1 VTVRIGL
8 RPRIL
13 LLTVLPPVALAVATV
28 WIVNQNVSREVHS
41 SVHEDLRRSSMVFES
56 TLEARTEA
64 LATAGQV
71 IARDPRFFSILTLPG
86 SHTDPQFR
94 ATVQGVA
101 RDFNN
106 ITRADL
112 FEVVDGRGRLLATVG
127 RGSSSRASRDPLV
140 RPALEGRAT
149 SDILVE
155 RQADYQ
161 LTVTPVFAHGRVIGA
176 LLLGARIGQPL
187 ARRLRDLTRS
197 EVTFV
202 SGRRSIGTTLEDGD
216 RDALLQ
222 ALRERTRTRADSL
235 AQSEVLVVK
244 APSQTYLTLV
254 RPIPDASP
262 AARQFY
268 VMQRS
273 LEAETAYL
281 TSMRNLLIQLGI
293 VAVVIAVLGGMAVAQ
308 RITAPIQRLVRGADE
323 MERGDYQYPL
333 EIKSR
338 DEIGHL
344 AERFE
349 EMRQRE
355 KVYVRSLEEVARI
368 KSEFINVAS
377 HELRTPISIIRGFH
391 DLFATGGLGPI
402 TPAQTRALEAIES
415 SLMSLTRVAEDAT
428 KMAQIEGER
437 LVLTIDDYDVAS
449 VLRQGVADAMTDARR
464 RELDIEVDVEPGLP
478 PSRMDGMR
486 IAQAVSQLVRNSI
499 RFTPDGGLIEVR
511 AWREEGDL
519 VIQVRDTGI
528 GIPED
533 KCRDLFDRSFMVR
546 DSLHHHSSS
555 TLEFKSAGLGLGLA
569 IVRGILEAHSGTIT
583 VESKVSR
590 GTTFTMR
597 LPLESSPGLQSAA

>member
-1 VTVRIGL
+1 VRIGL

-13 LLTVLPPVALAVATV
+13 LLTVLPPVVLAAATV
-28 WIVNQNVSREVHS
+28 WIVHRSVSRQVHS
-41 SVHEDLRRSSMVFES
+41 SINEDLRRASMVFET
-56 TLEARTEA
+56 TLEARSEA
-64 LATAGQV
+64 LGTAGQV

-86 SHTDPQFR
+86 LHSDTQSR

-112 FEVVDGRGRLLATVG
+112 FEVIDGNGRLLATVG
-127 RGSSSRASRDPLV
+127 AGSSSRSSRDALI
-140 RPALEGRAT
+140 RPALDGRAT
-149 SDILVE
+149 SGILVE
-155 RQADYQ
+155 RHADYQ
-161 LTVTPVFAHGRVIGA
+161 VTVTPVFAHGRVIGG

-202 SGRRSIGTTLEDGD
+202 SGRRSVGTTLEDAD
-216 RDALLQ
+216 RDVLLQ
-222 ALRERTRTRADSL
+222 ALQGLPRGDSL
-235 AQSEVLVVK
+235 SVSELIEVK
-244 APSQTYLTLV
+244 AASQTHLTLV
-254 RPIPDASP
+254 RPIPDSAP
-262 AARQFY
+262 AAPQYY

-273 LEAETAYL
+273 LEAETGYL
-281 TSMRNLLIQLGI
+281 TAMRNSLIQLGLLAVI
-293 VAVVIAVLGGMAVAQ
+293 VAILGGMAVAH
-308 RITAPIQRLVRGADE
+308 RITAPIQRLVRAADE

-333 EIKSR
+333 DIRSP

-349 EMRQRE
+349 EMRQHE
-355 KVYVRSLEEVARI
+355 KIYVQSLEEVGRI

-391 DLFATGGLGPI
+391 DLFASGGLGPV
-402 TPAQTRALEAIES
+402 TPAQTKALTAIEA

-428 KMAQIEGER
+428 KMAQIQGER
-437 LVLTIDDYDVAS
+437 LVLTIDDFDVSS
-449 VLRQGVADAMTDARR
+449 VLHQGVSDAMTDAQR
-464 RELDIEVDVEPGLP
+464 RELDVEVDVEPGLP
-478 PSRMDGMR
+478 PARMDGMR

-511 AWREEGDL
+511 AWRDEADL
-519 VIQVRDTGI
+519 VLQVRDTGI
-528 GIPED
+528 GIPEE
-533 KCRDLFDRSFMVR
+533 KYQDLFERSFMVR

-569 IVRGILEAHSGTIT
+569 IVRGIIEAHGGTIN
-583 VESKVSR
+583 VESQVSR
-590 GTTFTMR
+590 GTTFTLR
-597 LPLESSPGLQSAA
+597 LPLESTPGLKAAA

>member
-1 VTVRIGL
+1 MRVGL

-13 LLTVLPPVALAVATV
+13 LLTVLPPVVLAAATV
-28 WIVNQNVSREVHS
+28 WTVNHNVSRQVHS
-41 SVHEDLRRSSMVFES
+41 SIHEDLRRASMVFES
-56 TLEARTEA
+56 TLEARSEA
-64 LATAGQV
+64 LGTAGQV

-86 SHTDPQFR
+86 LHTDPQSR

-112 FEVVDGRGRLLATVG
+112 FEVFDGKGRLLATVG
-127 RGSSSRASRDPLV
+127 RGSSTRSSLGPMI

-149 SDILVE
+149 SGILVE

-161 LTVTPVFAHGRVIGA
+161 VTVTPVFAHGRMIGG

-202 SGRRSIGTTLEDGD
+202 SDRKSVGSTLEDGD
-216 RDALLQ
+216 RAALLL
-222 ALRERTRTRADSL
+222 ALRSRPRGDSL
-235 AQSEVLVVK
+235 AERELLEVK
-244 APSQTYLTLV
+244 AAGQTFLTLV
-254 RPIPDASP
+254 RPIPDSSP
-262 AARQFY
+262 SAPQFY

-273 LEAETAYL
+273 LEAETGYL
-281 TSMRNLLIQLGI
+281 TAMRNLLIQLGVLAVI
-293 VAVVIAVLGGMAVAQ
+293 VAVLGGMAVAQ
-308 RITAPIQRLVRGADE
+308 RITGPIQRLVRGADE

-333 EIKSR
+333 EIRSR

-355 KVYVRSLEEVARI
+355 KVYVRSLQEVARM

-391 DLFATGGLGPI
+391 DLFATGGLGPV
-402 TPAQTRALEAIES
+402 TPPQTKALEAIDV
-415 SLMSLTRVAEDAT
+415 SLLSLTRVAEDAT

-437 LVLTIDDYDVAS
+437 LVLRVEDYDVAN
-449 VLRQGVADAMTDARR
+449 VLRQGVADAITDARK
-464 RELDIEVDVEPGLP
+464 RELDVEVVVEPDLP
-478 PSRMDGMR
+478 PARMDGMR
-486 IAQAVSQLVRNSI
+486 IAQAISQLVRNSI

-511 AWREEGDL
+511 AWREKAEL
-519 VIQVRDTGI
+519 VLQVRDTGI
-528 GIPED
+528 GISEE
-533 KCRDLFDRSFMVR
+533 KCQDLFDRSFVVR

-569 IVRGILEAHSGTIT
+569 IVRGILEAHGGTIK
-583 VESKVSR
+583 VESQVSR
-590 GTTFTMR
+590 GTTFTLR
-597 LPLESSPGLQSAA
+597 LPFECNPGLQAAA